1 MKILKLSGLK
11 MQLPEFTSPLIVV
24 VGPTAVGKTAIA
36 IELAEQLK
44 GEIVSADSRLFYN
57 GMDIGTAKPSFEER
71 TRIPHHLI
79 DIVQPDETLSLAVF
93 KNRAESTIDEI
104 HERGKLPLL
113 VGGTGQYVQA
123 IIQGWEIP
131 EYPPNPQ
138 LREALTNWAT
148 QVGAES
154 IHSFLAILDH
164 EAAQSIMVS
173 NVRRTIRALEV
184 IFQSGQ
190 RFSSQRG
197 KKGSTHSLLKIGL
210 TLPRSNLYDR
220 IDRRIDDMIA
230 GGLVGEVQK
239 LLSQGYT
246 PQLPSFSAIGYR
258 EISRHLAGEISL
270 DEAILLMKRNT
281 RTYVRRQ
288 ANWFKLSDPT
298 IRWFDLEQSGPAEIL
313 AWIASGQGW
322 QLPAI
327 SI

>member
-1 MKILKLSGLK
+1 MIILKLSGLK
-11 MQLPEFTSPLIVV
+11 MQLPEFPSPLVVV
-24 VGPTAVGKTAIA
+24 VGPTGVGKTALA
-36 IELAEQLK
+36 IELAEHLK
-44 GEIVSADSRLFYN
+44 GEIVSADSRLFYS
-57 GMDIGTAKPSFEER
+57 GMDVGTAKPTLKER
-71 TRIPHHLI
+71 NRIPHHLI
-79 DIVQPDETLSLAVF
+79 DIVRPDETLSLAVF
-93 KNRAESTIDEI
+93 KKMAESAIDEI
-104 HERGKLPLL
+104 HEWGKVPLL

-138 LREALTNWAT
+138 LRQALTNWAN
-148 QVGAES
+148 QVGPER
-154 IHSFLAILDH
+154 IHDFLAILDP

-184 IFQSGQ
+184 IFQSGK
-190 RFSSQRG
+190 RFSSQRE

-210 TLPRSNLYDR
+210 TLPRSILYAR
-220 IDRRIDDMIA
+220 IDQRIDDMIA
-230 GGLVGEVQK
+230 GGLVGEVQR

-258 EISRHLAGEISL
+258 EIASYLIGEFSL

-298 IRWFDLEQSGPAEIL
+298 IRWFDLEQSGVSEIL
-313 AWIASGQGW
+313 DWIGSGQGW
-322 QLPAI
+322 QLPTI